1 MFAFIKGKHWMFAF
15 FKNIRCL
22 PLLKASIG
30 CLLSL
35 LKANIF
41 VEANIFVKA
50 KHLKVNDLAL
60 WF

>member
-1 MFAFIKGKHWMFAF
+1 MFAFI
-15 FKNIRCL
+15 KNIRCL
-22 PLLKASIG
+22 PLLKANIG